1 MFGRLNKTLR
11 ELLSFRDWV
20 YLLALLIPLV
30 LYNLALKAAGVAA
43 QEEVGGAVEAL
54 SLIRS
59 DLLFNAGYVAFWIGL
74 FSVAR
79 SGMSRRIVV
88 ALFHAASLLVVT
100 ISTTAYQYF
109 QATGSTLDYS
119 VVVFYLG
126 TLGEIKDIIASEA
139 PWYVWIVLSVA
150 LLYVILG
157 PWLVTRTVARYAEQR
172 NTQVGTRP
180 DPVEETAFPRLS
192 AAGLCLI
199 SVGLISFSLVP
210 GTADANQSFSLS
222 PPVNVLVT
230 GVRSPAPEDLTAEDA
245 SRLAASL
252 KGARLE
258 AMPGTEKRNVVLI
271 HLESVRE
278 RSTDPYNPDANTTP
292 FLDSLADRS
301 LLVERA
307 YTTIPHTSKAL
318 TSLNCGIYPHP
329 ETAIHEAEPG
339 GVPVNCLPKML
350 GEQGYNSM
358 VFQAATG
365 KFEDRPQLVENFGY
379 DGFIGLEE
387 MDKTGFERAGYLG
400 YEDDI
405 MLEPSRKWL
414 EENGDEGPFLTSYVT
429 ITPHHEWLAPDRYG
443 LRDYDVEDPRFNRY
457 LNTVRYVDFF
467 TKNLIQQYKDL
478 GLYEDTIFI
487 VYGDHGEGF
496 AEHGVRGHDNV
507 IHEEGLRVPL
517 IIHDPQRWQDGE
529 KIGAEDPVNH
539 MDIPPTILDLL
550 NYRVVNGEYPGASV
564 LDVPDGRTLFFNCRP
579 DLLCMASTKGD
590 EKYIYHY
597 GKQPE
602 EFYDLAEDPLEQNNL
617 ADEMPERE
625 LKQRREELIEWRARS
640 AATFENPKD
649 GRAAP

>member
-1 MFGRLNKTLR
+1 MYGRVHKILR
-11 ELLSFRDWV
+11 ELLDPRDWA

-30 LYNLALKAAGVAA
+30 LYNLVLKGAGVAA
-43 QEEVGGAVEAL
+43 QDEEVGGVFEAV

-59 DLLFNAGYVAFWIGL
+59 DLLFNAGYAAFWIGL

-79 SGMSRRIVV
+79 SGVPRGVV
-88 ALFHAASLLVVT
+88 LALFHAVSLLVVA

-139 PWYVWIVLSVA
+139 PWYVWIVLASA
-150 LLYVILG
+150 LLYVLFG
-157 PWLVTRTVARYAEQR
+157 PWLVTRTIARRAGR
-172 NTQVGTRP
+172 R
-180 DPVEETAFPRLS
+180 DPAASAGLPRLN
-192 AAGLCLI
+192 ALGLCLI
-199 SVGLISFSLVP
+199 SIGLVSFSLVP
-210 GTADANQSFSLS
+210 GTADANQAFSLS

-230 GVRSPAPEDLTAEDA
+230 GVRSPTADELTTEEA
-245 SRLAASL
+245 SRLAVSL
-252 KGARLE
+252 KDARL
-258 AMPGTEKRNVVLI
+258 APTPGTEKRNVVLI

-278 RSTDPYNPDANTTP
+278 RSTDPYSPGVGTTP
-292 FLDSLADRS
+292 FLDDLADHS

-329 ETAIHEAEPG
+329 ETDIHEAEPDG
-339 GVPVNCLPKML
+339 IPVRCLPEL
-350 GEQGYNSM
+350 LREQGYRSM
-358 VFQAATG
+358 MFQAATG
-365 KFEDRPQLVENFGY
+365 KFEDRPQLAENFGY

-405 MLEPSRKWL
+405 MLEPSREWL
-414 EENGDEGPFLTSYVT
+414 EENGDKGPFLTSYIT
-429 ITPHHEWLAPDRYG
+429 ITAHHEWLAPDRYG
-443 LRDYDVEDPRFNRY
+443 LRDYGVEDERLNRY
-457 LNTVRYVDFF
+457 LNTVRYEDFF
-467 TKNLIQQYKDL
+467 VRNLIRQYKDL
-478 GLYEDTIFI
+478 GLYQNTIFI
-487 VYGDHGEGF
+487 IYGDHGEGF

-517 IIHDPQRWQDGE
+517 IIHDPQRWQDGAR
-529 KIGAEDPVNH
+529 ISSDYPANH

-550 NYRVVNGEYPGASV
+550 NYRVESADYPGSSV
-564 LDVPDGRTLFFNCRP
+564 VGVPDRRTLYFNCRP
-579 DLLCMASTKGD
+579 DLLCMASTKGY

-602 EFYDLAEDPLEQNNL
+602 EFYDLRKDPLERNNL
-617 ADEMPERE
+617 APGMSEEE
-625 LKQRREELIEWRARS
+625 LKRRQEELIEWRARS
-640 AATFENPKD
+640 AALFDDAEDEKSE
-649 GRAAP
+649 

>member
-1 MFGRLNKTLR
+1 
-11 ELLSFRDWV
+11 
-20 YLLALLIPLV
+20 
-30 LYNLALKAAGVAA
+30 
-43 QEEVGGAVEAL
+43 
-54 SLIRS
+54 
-59 DLLFNAGYVAFWIGL
+59 
-74 FSVAR
+74 
-79 SGMSRRIVV
+79 
-88 ALFHAASLLVVT
+88 
-100 ISTTAYQYF
+100 
-109 QATGSTLDYS
+109 
-119 VVVFYLG
+119 
-126 TLGEIKDIIASEA
+126 
-139 PWYVWIVLSVA
+139 
-150 LLYVILG
+150 
-157 PWLVTRTVARYAEQR
+157 
-172 NTQVGTRP
+172 
-180 DPVEETAFPRLS
+180 
-192 AAGLCLI
+192 
-199 SVGLISFSLVP
+199 
-210 GTADANQSFSLS
+210 
-222 PPVNVLVT
+222 
-230 GVRSPAPEDLTAEDA
+230 
-245 SRLAASL
+245 
-252 KGARLE
+252 
-258 AMPGTEKRNVVLI
+258 
-271 HLESVRE
+271 
-278 RSTDPYNPDANTTP
+278 
-292 FLDSLADRS
+292 
-301 LLVERA
+301 
-307 YTTIPHTSKAL
+307 
-318 TSLNCGIYPHP
+318 
-329 ETAIHEAEPG
+329 
-339 GVPVNCLPKML
+339 ML

-529 KIGAEDPVNH
+529 DRGRRPREPHGHPADDPG
-539 MDIPPTILDLL
+539 PPELQGRERRVPGRLSPRRARRAYALLQLPPGPPVHGEHEGRREVHLPLRQAARRIL
-550 NYRVVNGEYPGASV
+550 RPG
-564 LDVPDGRTLFFNCRP
+564 G
-579 DLLCMASTKGD
+579 G
-590 EKYIYHY
+590 
-597 GKQPE
+597 
-602 EFYDLAEDPLEQNNL
+602 PLEQNNL

-625 LKQRREELIEWRARS
+625 LKQRREELIEWRACS

>member
-1 MFGRLNKTLR
+1 MFGRFNKTLR
-11 ELLSFRDWV
+11 GMLDRRDWV
-20 YLLALLIPLV
+20 YLLSLLVPLV

-43 QEEVGGAVEAL
+43 QEEVGGTFEAL

-59 DLLFNAGYVAFWIGL
+59 DLLFNAGYAAFWIGL

-79 SGMSRRIVV
+79 SGIPRGFVVVIFHIV
-88 ALFHAASLLVVT
+88 SLLVVA
-100 ISTTAYQYF
+100 ISTTAHQYF
-109 QATGSTLDYS
+109 QSTGSTLDYS

-126 TLGEIKDIIASEA
+126 TLGEVRDIIASEA

-157 PWLVTRTVARYAEQR
+157 PWLVTRAVSRRIVRRDPGDVTGFR
-172 NTQVGTRP
+172 VG
-180 DPVEETAFPRLS
+180 
-192 AAGLCLI
+192 AAGVCLI
-199 SVGLISFSLVP
+199 SVGLVSFSLVP

-222 PPVNVLVT
+222 PPVNVLVS
-230 GVRSPAPEDLTAEDA
+230 GVKSPTVADLTTEKA
-245 SRLAASL
+245 SRVAVSL
-252 KGARLE
+252 KDARLE
-258 AMPGTEKRNVVLI
+258 TTPQTEKRNVVLI

-292 FLDSLADRS
+292 FLDELADQS

-307 YTTIPHTSKAL
+307 YTTTPHTSKAL

-329 ETAIHEAEPG
+329 ETDIYEAEPD
-339 GVPVNCLPKML
+339 GVPVRCLPEML
-350 GEQGYNSM
+350 EEQGYNSM
-358 VFQAATG
+358 VFQAAIG

-379 DGFIGLEE
+379 DGFIGVEN

-405 MLEPSRKWL
+405 MLEPSRNWL

-443 LRDYDVEDPRFNRY
+443 LRDYGVEDPFNRY
-457 LNTVRYVDFF
+457 LNTVHYVDFF
-467 TKNLIQQYKDL
+467 VKNLIQQYKDL
-478 GLYEDTIFI
+478 GLYEDTIFVI
-487 VYGDHGEGF
+487 YGDHGEGF

-517 IIHDPQRWQDGE
+517 IIHDPQRWQDGAV
-529 KIGAEDPVNH
+529 ISPDYPVNH

-550 NYRVVNGEYPGASV
+550 NYKLVGGTYPGASV
-564 LDVPDGRTLFFNCRP
+564 LDVPEERTLFFNCRP
-579 DLLCMASTKGD
+579 DLLCMASTRGY

-602 EFYDLAEDPLEQNNL
+602 EFYDLRNDPLEKNNL
-617 ADEMPERE
+617 APEMSEE
-625 LKQRREELIEWRARS
+625 ALAERREELIEWRARS
-640 AATFENPKD
+640 VATFDESQEKTEA
-649 GRAAP
+649 R